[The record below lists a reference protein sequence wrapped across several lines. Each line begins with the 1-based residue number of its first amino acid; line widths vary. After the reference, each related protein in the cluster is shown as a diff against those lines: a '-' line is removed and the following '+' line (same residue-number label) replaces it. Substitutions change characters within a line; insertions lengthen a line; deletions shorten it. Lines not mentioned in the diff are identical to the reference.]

1 MLAQVCQ
8 SHTRLRCSKDR
19 LVFSLCNPL
28 LLRLLQN
35 GFKDSLEVYVF
46 SVDFPHLDLPRCHQP
61 DASYL
66 VKGDLAA
73 IRLVNLHGYVSCNA
87 QSKNYWSYWGCGS
100 YNADQTNV
108 VITDDTNT
116 VVLPPAQLILNS
128 SKWAIIPGYNAVS
141 PELVMSF
148 FSPKTVKS
156 GQQFRLWYGE
166 DLMKHGEGDNG
177 GRACIDVY
185 ALYV

>member
-1 MLAQVCQ
+1 MELKATWKSMCFLLIFLGLTCRDVTGQAQATWLKVNTSPVCFGAKGNKYGAFNMPFQ
-8 SHTRLRCSKDR
+8 
-19 LVFSLCNPL
+19 
-28 LLRLLQN
+28 
-35 GFKDSLEVYVF
+35 
-46 SVDFPHLDLPRCHQP
+46 
-61 DASYL
+61 
-66 VKGDLAA
+66 GDLAA